1 MTKTE
6 SMVAHALLLLLIAII
21 SLVTR
26 LIHALA
32 IKINKTHTP
41 AQNDPEVATP
51 NKTIEHENN
60 AQFHASE
67 NNVHLYARHSRILS
81 PIDTDPQWDSYA

>member
-1 MTKTE
+1 
-6 SMVAHALLLLLIAII
+6 MVAHALLLLLIAII

-32 IKINKTHTP
+32 FKTDKTHTP
-41 AQNDPEVATP
+41 AQNDPEAATS
-51 NKTIEHENN
+51 NKTVQQENN
-60 AQFHASE
+60 AQFNASA

-81 PIDTDPQWDSYA
+81 PIDTDPQ

>member
-1 MTKTE
+1 MI
-6 SMVAHALLLLLIAII
+6 AHALLLLLIAMI
-21 SLVTR
+21 SLVTE

-32 IKINKTHTP
+32 IKINKTNTL
-41 AQNDPEVATP
+41 AQNDPEAAP
-51 NKTIEHENN
+51 SNKIEQENH

-81 PIDTDPQWDSYA
+81 PIDTDPQWDSYAQA